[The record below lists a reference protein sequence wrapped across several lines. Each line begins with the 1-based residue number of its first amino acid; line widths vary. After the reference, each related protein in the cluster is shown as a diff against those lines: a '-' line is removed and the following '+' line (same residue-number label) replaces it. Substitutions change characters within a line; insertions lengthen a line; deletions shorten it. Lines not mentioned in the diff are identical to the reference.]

1 MREQARAIWVA
12 PWFETVLQDAGY
24 ALRFL
29 RRSPVFALVAV
40 VALGAAAGLSTSL
53 FTAFNALALRSFEV
67 RDADRLVN
75 VFDPACCVREGGVP
89 NGFSLAEVEYLRNRS
104 RTISAFAMARQS
116 GGVGPGEPRVTW
128 VSGTYFSAL
137 GVPMAL

>member
-1 MREQARAIWVA
+1 MSSLFRRLAYLFRLRTSDGELADEMATHQQIAADALEAAGYASGDAALIARKTMGNSARMREQARAIWVA

-53 FTAFNALALRSFEV
+53 FTAFN
-67 RDADRLVN
+67 
-75 VFDPACCVREGGVP
+75 
-89 NGFSLAEVEYLRNRS
+89 
-104 RTISAFAMARQS
+104 
-116 GGVGPGEPRVTW
+116 
-128 VSGTYFSAL
+128 
-137 GVPMAL
+137 